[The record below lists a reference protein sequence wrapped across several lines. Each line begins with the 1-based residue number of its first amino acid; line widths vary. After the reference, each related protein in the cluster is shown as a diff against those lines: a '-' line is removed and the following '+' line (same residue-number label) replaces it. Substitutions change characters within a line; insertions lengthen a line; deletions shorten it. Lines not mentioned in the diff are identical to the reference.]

1 MTRAGPS
8 AVAILVLAALALA
21 PPRPAS
27 ADEALVD
34 LLRADG
40 QVIVMRHAATDRSVG
55 DPPGFR
61 LDDCSTQENLSEEGR
76 AQAHRVAAAFTARGI
91 PVGRVLSSQWCRCLE
106 TARLAFGSAE
116 PWAPLNSFFRDRTLE
131 AERTREVRAFVS
143 ERPATGNL
151 VLVTS
156 W

>member
-1 MTRAGPS
+1 APVLRRTPQADRGRGRSAQGRRCRPAASRRGQAVREDRPRRVTRAGPS

-61 LDDCSTQENLSEEGR
+61 LDD
-76 AQAHRVAAAFTARGI
+76 
-91 PVGRVLSSQWCRCLE
+91 
-106 TARLAFGSAE
+106 
-116 PWAPLNSFFRDRTLE
+116 
-131 AERTREVRAFVS
+131 
-143 ERPATGNL
+143 
-151 VLVTS
+151 
-156 W
+156 